1 MSPAKSIR
9 LSELTAIINATI
21 QYAFEG
27 SIFWVVADVT
37 SHSFK
42 PQDERHF
49 FVLAEKGEGTNSLIA
64 KIDAVAWKPA
74 AAKIKNFENVTGQ
87 RFQSGIHVLIAVSV
101 SYNGAYGLKLNMH
114 DIDINFTIGALEN
127 EKQKI
132 LKRLETECADFIQKD
147 GEKYIT
153 RNNQL
158 QLKPVIQKIAVVA
171 SSGTAGHED
180 FMHTLQGNPYAYS
193 FFVDNYF
200 TAVQGENN
208 SHLIKQMLLDI
219 FKSGKPYDAVVI
231 IRGGGAQTD
240 FLIFETFELG
250 QVVAKF
256 PIPIIT
262 GIGHQ
267 RNETIVDIMAHSPT
281 FTPTKAAEFIIAHNR
296 YFEEAIEDIQNT
308 IIYRSQQQFQNRR
321 QELEPVVQNIKN
333 YSKMFLQ
340 NQKGQIAH
348 FESVFSIMSPDN
360 ILKMGFA
367 VLKHKGKIISTAR
380 DISIAD
386 EIKLTLSGIEI
397 TATVTSKNESDGSE
411 FKL

>member
-1 MSPAKSIR
+1 MSAIKSIR

-37 SHSFK
+37 SHSYK
-42 PQDERHF
+42 AQDDRHF
-49 FVLAEKGEGTNSLIA
+49 FVLAEKGEGTNSLTA

-74 AAKIKNFENVTGQ
+74 AAKIRNFETVTGQ
-87 RFQSGIHVLIAVSV
+87 KFQSGIHVLVAVSV
-101 SYNGAYGLKLNMH
+101 TYNGAYGLKLNMH

-132 LKRLETECADFIQKD
+132 LQRLENECADFIQKD
-147 GEKYIT
+147 GDRYIT

-158 QLKPVIQKIAVVA
+158 QLNLVIQKIAIVA

-180 FMHTLQGNPYAYS
+180 FMHTLQDNPYGYS
-193 FFVDNYF
+193 FFADNYF
-200 TAVQGENN
+200 TPVQGENN
-208 SHLIKQMLLDI
+208 SHLIKQMLIDI

-296 YFEEAIEDIQNT
+296 YFEEGVADLHNT
-308 IIYRSQQQFQNRR
+308 IIYRAQQQFQSRR
-321 QELEPVVQNIKN
+321 QQLEPVIQTIKN
-333 YSKMFLQ
+333 YSRLLLQ
-340 NQKGQIAH
+340 KQKGQIAH
-348 FESVFSIMSPDN
+348 FESVFAIMSPDN

-367 VLKHKGKIISTAR
+367 VLKHKGKIISNA
-380 DISIAD
+380 DNVLIDD
-386 EIKLTLSGIEI
+386 EIKLTLSGVEI